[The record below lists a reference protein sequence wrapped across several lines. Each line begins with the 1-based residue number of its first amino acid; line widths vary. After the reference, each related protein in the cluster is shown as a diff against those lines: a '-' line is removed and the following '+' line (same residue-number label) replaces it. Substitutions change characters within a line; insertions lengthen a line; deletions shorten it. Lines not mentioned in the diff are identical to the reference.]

1 MFPIFGPKNPVLVT
15 ISVREEGMCVDI
27 AVGHLQRLPDQLN
40 SCGEGI
46 CPSFPVKLS
55 LMSSVLQVQKKT
67 NFRSSCFS
75 NDTGPERWVEV
86 TPAETANTLQQ
97 AERSNEREW
106 EGERGESAQGRKSK
120 AREAEVVRS

>member
-15 ISVREEGMCVDI
+15 ISVREEGVCVDI

-55 LMSSVLQVQKKT
+55 LMSSVLQVQEKKKKQT
-67 NFRSSCFS
+67 SAQAVLS

-86 TPAETANTLQQ
+86 KP
-97 AERSNEREW
+97 S
-106 EGERGESAQGRKSK
+106 
-120 AREAEVVRS
+120 